1 LSFDMIIVLS
11 ILLLAIGLFVSNRL
25 RVDLV
30 GLLVLLACVL
40 TGLVTPQEA
49 LSGFSDPAV
58 VTVGAVFVLSGGLSK
73 TGVANWIGRQILRI
87 AGKGEIQLIILI
99 MVTAGILSGF
109 MNNVGVA
116 ALFLPMVMEM
126 ARRTGHS
133 PSKLFMP
140 LSFGCLVGG
149 LVTLIGTP
157 PNIIVSQVLI
167 ARGYPGFQLF
177 DFTPLGSVIMLTG
190 VAFMALIGR
199 HLLPNRDISAQPA
212 LSEPGDV
219 VRFYE
224 LHHRLFVVHV
234 PEESPLSG
242 KTLAQSRMR
251 PVLGLNV
258 VAVMRGVETHLA
270 PGPDMVLKDGDR
282 LLVEGDPN
290 RLEDLHGRLRFTIE
304 DTELPVE
311 RLTSSAVHLVKA
323 EVSKDSPLVGRTLRE
338 VDFRVRYRASVLA
351 IKRNGNLRRALLQDV
366 PLESG
371 DILLMQAPRSSTD
384 AVKESPDFHLLET
397 ETADL
402 FSLHERLVGV
412 RVPKD
417 STLVSKTIEE
427 TGFGRV
433 FDLTVVG
440 IVRDEQLLLAP
451 RQSEQVQAGDLLLV
465 EGKKEHLN
473 TLHGLEKLHIESQQI
488 ADIGE
493 LESGEASLV
502 EAILSP
508 HTTLAGKTLRQLQFR
523 EKYGLNVLSIWREG
537 SPHGDTEI
545 ADMPL
550 RFGDALLLYGSLAK
564 LRVLGKEPD
573 FVLLNRDVQ
582 ETPRWEK
589 APLAVLLMA
598 LILIPV
604 TLGWL
609 PIAIAALAGATLMV
623 VTRCLSVQEAYR
635 HVEWRAVFLIA
646 GMIPLAIAMQKTG
659 TAEFLATSVVSIV
672 GQYGPVA
679 TVAGLYLVTAV
690 AAQMIPTAA
699 VAMLMAPI
707 ALDTAVDL
715 GLSTESLVM
724 AVAMASSASF
734 MSPVGHPAN
743 TLVMGPGGYRFTDY
757 LKVGLPLTL
766 AVFVVVMMVL
776 PIFWPIVPK

>member
-1 LSFDMIIVLS
+1 MIIVLG
-11 ILLLAIGLFVSNRL
+11 ILVLAIGLFVSDRL

-30 GLLVLLACVL
+30 GLLVLITTVL

-49 LSGFSDPAV
+49 LSGFSNPAV
-58 VTVGAVFVLSGGLSK
+58 VTVGAVFVLSAGLSK

-87 AGKGEIQLIILI
+87 AGKGEIQLIVLI

-140 LSFGCLVGG
+140 LSFGCLLGG
-149 LVTLIGTP
+149 LITLIGTP
-157 PNIIVSQVLI
+157 PNIIVSQVLLD
-167 ARGYPGFQLF
+167 RGYPGFQLF
-177 DFTPLGSVIMLTG
+177 DFTPVGSVIMLTG
-190 VAFMALIGR
+190 VAFMALVGR
-199 HLLPNRDISAQPA
+199 HLLPKRDIIKQPM
-212 LSEPGDV
+212 LSEAGDV
-219 VRFYE
+219 ARFYD
-224 LHHRLFVVHV
+224 LHHRLFIVHV
-234 PEESPLSG
+234 PEDSPLSG
-242 KTLAQSRMR
+242 KTLAESRMR

-258 VAVMRGVETHLA
+258 VAVMRGVKTHMA
-270 PGPDMVLKDGDR
+270 PGPDMVLEDGDR

-290 RLEDLHGRLRFTIE
+290 RLEELHGRLRFTLE
-304 DTELPVE
+304 DTQLPVE
-311 RLTSSAVHLVKA
+311 RLTSSAVDMVEA
-323 EVSKDSPLVGRTLRE
+323 EVSDDSLLIGRTLRE

-351 IKRNGNLRRALLQDV
+351 IKRNGILRRTLLQD
-366 PLESG
+366 LQFESG
-371 DILLMQAPRSSTD
+371 DVLLMQVPRSSTD
-384 AVKESPDFHLLET
+384 AIRESRDFHLLET

-402 FSLHERLVGV
+402 FSLHERLMCV
-412 RVPKD
+412 RVPQD
-417 STLVSKTIEE
+417 SALVSKTIEE
-427 TGFGRV
+427 SGFGRV

-440 IVRDEQLLLAP
+440 IVRGEELVLAP
-451 RQSEQVQAGDLLLV
+451 QQSEQVQAEDLLLV
-465 EGKKEHLN
+465 EGKKENLA

-488 ADIGE
+488 PDIGE
-493 LESGEASLV
+493 LESDEASLV

-508 HTTLAGKTLRQLQFR
+508 HTTLVGKTLRQLHFR

-537 SPHGDTEI
+537 IPYGDTEI

-550 RFGDALLLYGSLAK
+550 RFGDALLLYGSLEK

-573 FVLLNRDVQ
+573 FVLLNREVQ
-582 ETPRWEK
+582 EAPRWEK
-589 APLAVLLMA
+589 APLAVFLMA

-609 PIAIAALAGATLMV
+609 PIAIAAVAGATLMV
-623 VTRCLSVQEAYR
+623 ITRCLTVQEAYR

-659 TAEFLATSVVSIV
+659 TAEFLAKGVVSIV
-672 GQYGPVA
+672 GQYGPLA

-690 AAQMIPTAA
+690 AAQVIPTAA

-715 GLSTESLVM
+715 GFSTEALVM

-757 LKVGLPLTL
+757 LKVGFPLTL
-766 AVFVVVMMVL
+766 AVFVVVLIVL
-776 PIFWPIVPK
+776 PIFWPIIPK